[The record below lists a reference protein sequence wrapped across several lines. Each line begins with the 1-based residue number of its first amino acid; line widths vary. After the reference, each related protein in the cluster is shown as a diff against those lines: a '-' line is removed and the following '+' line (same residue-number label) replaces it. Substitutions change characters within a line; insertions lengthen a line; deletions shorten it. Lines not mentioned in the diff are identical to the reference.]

1 MIKTFW
7 IAFRLQI
14 TYRVNTIIYSLKQ
27 LPLIKRILPVSLY
40 ASKSLKAIASV
51 ISLLWEIITIFLY
64 KGLYLGLFFIIPILF
79 SNIDSSLQPAFFLT
93 ATASEQLLLRAPD
106 QFRIVQDCFRIL
118 IEFRYRF
125 KLAVIHFI
133 NLICISQRLKSDS
146 VRISISDMRSHIPGP
161 GGAVCIY
168 DHNCLFP
175 LFGLHCH
182 RIMADCS
189 RRLGHGYITV
199 KIL

>member
-79 SNIDSSLQPAFFLT
+79 SNIDSSLQPAFF
-93 ATASEQLLLRAPD
+93 SKYI
-106 QFRIVQDCFRIL
+106 IVFNYSGSC
-118 IEFRYRF
+118 
-125 KLAVIHFI
+125 
-133 NLICISQRLKSDS
+133 
-146 VRISISDMRSHIPGP
+146 
-161 GGAVCIY
+161 
-168 DHNCLFP
+168 
-175 LFGLHCH
+175 
-182 RIMADCS
+182 
-189 RRLGHGYITV
+189 
-199 KIL
+199 